1 MALVTVRWSDR
12 DQSAWP
18 AGAAAFAVL
27 AALALRIV
35 GVPPID
41 VHGPLHY
48 LGIMDPL
55 CGGTRA
61 TFLMLSGDPSAAARY
76 NPLVFPL
83 AAVVLV
89 VLLRAGIGTLT
100 GRWLNVRPSRGVR
113 RALLVVVAVAVAALA
128 VRQQLHADLLMQGWP
143 APDAR

>member
-55 CGGTRA
+55 CGEPG
-61 TFLMLSGDPSAAARY
+61 
-76 NPLVFPL
+76 
-83 AAVVLV
+83 
-89 VLLRAGIGTLT
+89 
-100 GRWLNVRPSRGVR
+100 RPS
-113 RALLVVVAVAVAALA
+113 
-128 VRQQLHADLLMQGWP
+128 
-143 APDAR
+143 